1 MEQSLSIER
10 ILKELYHIS
19 GFRISIYDTNFRE
32 IAAYPH
38 ELGRFCQVIQKHPEG
53 KRLCVE
59 HDTMAFGRVREQES
73 SISINAISDC
83 SRQSPL
89 CTASAHPQAI

>member
-19 GFRISIYDTNFRE
+19 GFRISIYDTNIRE

-38 ELGRFCQVIQKHPEG
+38 EL
-53 KRLCVE
+53 
-59 HDTMAFGRVREQES
+59 
-73 SISINAISDC
+73 
-83 SRQSPL
+83 
-89 CTASAHPQAI
+89 

>member
-32 IAAYPH
+32 IAAYPSRTWMF
-38 ELGRFCQVIQKHPEG
+38 LRIHPAPGG
-53 KRLCVE
+53 KASLC
-59 HDTMAFGRVREQES
+59 
-73 SISINAISDC
+73 
-83 SRQSPL
+83 
-89 CTASAHPQAI
+89 